1 MKLIPIKI
9 HVAHH
14 LHLNFYI
21 NKLKET
27 TTTISIEM
35 NSENVYNGNLD
46 EISTEQVI
54 VTDRDIYRKVGN
66 INESYDLY
74 MLSKLNNKFVWEKM
88 YDNKDLNGSQI
99 ENIDRL
105 SYTIENTVLKDDE
118 KYTFLTIYKV
128 DEKNTLTHTATFDGS
143 YDITLY
149 WKNLSSE
156 LNIRLINKYVTSKG
170 LKDIPTHIDLIKE
183 CSYASGPLFSLDP
196 YDIIDDFEPLQG
208 WDIPIQTN
216 DWSNAEFQKNDEESN
231 DKEES
236 LSESDLEEKYE
247 EERIDPFDGLWYTE
261 SDFINY
267 YGGRTEWDH
276 QHPKKILLREE
287 YYKFTNIH
295 SNLEIN
301 KFIFLFKKYEKT
313 FQ

>member
-1 MKLIPIKI
+1 
-9 HVAHH
+9 
-14 LHLNFYI
+14 
-21 NKLKET
+21 
-27 TTTISIEM
+27 M
-35 NSENVYNGNLD
+35 NIYNGNLD

-54 VTDRDIYRKVGN
+54 VTDRDIYRKLGN
-66 INESYDLY
+66 INGSYDLY

-88 YDNKDLNGSQI
+88 YENKDLNGSQI

-105 SYTIENTVLKDDE
+105 SYTIENTVIKDDE
-118 KYTFLTIYKV
+118 KYTFMTIYKV

-156 LNIRLINKYVTSKG
+156 LNIRLINKYVTSKT

-183 CSYASGPLFSLDP
+183 CSYPSDCPDPSFSLDP

-208 WDIPIQTN
+208 WDIPIQAN
-216 DWSNAEFQKNDEESN
+216 DWTNVESHDQTN
-231 DKEES
+231 VES
-236 LSESDLEEKYE
+236 HDQPNVESHVTGGCHSEVDLEEKYE
-247 EERIDPFDGLWYTE
+247 EERIDPYDGLWYTE
-261 SDFINY
+261 SNFVNY

-276 QHPKKILLREE
+276 QNPKKILLREE

>member
-1 MKLIPIKI
+1 
-9 HVAHH
+9 
-14 LHLNFYI
+14 
-21 NKLKET
+21 
-27 TTTISIEM
+27 M
-35 NSENVYNGNLD
+35 NIYNGNLD

-183 CSYASGPLFSLDP
+183 CSYPSDYPDPSFSLDP

-208 WDIPIQTN
+208 WNNPIQVN
-216 DWSNAEFQKNDEESN
+216 DWTNVESHVRTNVESHVRTNVESHVPVNMEFQKNN

-247 EERIDPFDGLWYTE
+247 EERIDPFDGMWYTE
-261 SDFINY
+261 SDFIDY